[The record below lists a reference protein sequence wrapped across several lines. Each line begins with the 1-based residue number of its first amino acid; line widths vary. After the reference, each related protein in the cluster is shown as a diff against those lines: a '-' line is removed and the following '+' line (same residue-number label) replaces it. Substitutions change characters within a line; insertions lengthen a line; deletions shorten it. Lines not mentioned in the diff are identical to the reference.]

1 MATNLKFYKGSST
14 PTGGRGSIWFD
25 TNEKSIKVNTG
36 SWTRFATV
44 KEAFLEWGG
53 SHKISS
59 YSPIDACLIPTLVAN
74 RFAFAYPG
82 GITIEYSR
90 DRGATWLDYGF
101 SDMQKTGLFTT
112 PTNSIFIG
120 GKNEPNVDK
129 SNHMVRVTINSRGIR
144 LYTALNKFALHITT
158 NGSINCYCSLDI
170 QLESDRAA
178 GNDVWKSVINK
189 QIIRGWSGWNI
200 LNVSEFT
207 TYGNTSTNQY
217 SLLRFTFGCE
227 SHAPGNSGGF
237 CVNQIYG
244 FGGFGWNTPSTLA
257 STGHLYSF
265 DVNKNATF
273 PGQITATQ
281 FNGKATSASTSDAL
295 VWAEY

>member
-14 PTGGRGSIWFD
+14 PTGGSGSIWFD

-53 SHKISS
+53 AHKYSS
-59 YSPIDACLIPTLVAN
+59 YSPIDACLIPTLGAN
-74 RFAFAYPG
+74 RFAFARPD
-82 GITIEYSR
+82 GIIIEYSR
-90 DRGATWLDYGF
+90 DGGATWLDYGF
-101 SDMQKTGLFTT
+101 SDMQKTGLLTT

-120 GKNEPNVDK
+120 GKDEPNVDK
-129 SNHMVRVTINSRGIR
+129 SNHMVRVTINSKGIG
-144 LYTALNKFALHITT
+144 LYTTLNKFALYITV

-178 GNDVWKSVINK
+178 GNNVWKSVINK
-189 QIIRGWSGWNI
+189 YILGGWPGWDI
-200 LNVSEFT
+200 LNVPEFT
-207 TYGNTSTNQY
+207 TYYTTPTSQY
-217 SLLRFTFGCE
+217 SLLRFTFGCG
-227 SHAPGNSGGF
+227 SHAPGSYGGF
-237 CVNQIYG
+237 YISQIYG
-244 FGGFGWNTPSTLA
+244 FGGFGWSTPSTLA

-265 DVNKNATF
+265 NANRNATF